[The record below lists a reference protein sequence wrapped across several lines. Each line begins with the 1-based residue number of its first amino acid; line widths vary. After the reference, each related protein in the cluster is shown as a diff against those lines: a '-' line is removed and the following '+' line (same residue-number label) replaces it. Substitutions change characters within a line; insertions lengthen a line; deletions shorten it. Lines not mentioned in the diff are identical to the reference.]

1 MMNCFET
8 RNEFRALWRKT
19 VSGER
24 RAELLAHLGGCAK
37 CDHAF
42 RVFALTA
49 PVLHSEVEPEGN
61 VVEAVAA
68 RANGRR
74 ELRTNDRGQ
83 DRARREGGV
92 ARIEAGPRRWFA
104 MSAAAA
110 IFVFASGA
118 AYWSERSSTETLHDA
133 VLTTEAAA
141 SSEAAV
147 DPFAPELPT
156 TESDLAS

>member
-1 MMNCFET
+1 MNCFET

-49 PVLHSEVEPEGN
+49 PVLHSEVEPEG
-61 VVEAVAA
+61 VAAVATA
-68 RANGRR
+68 ANGRR
-74 ELRTNDRGQ
+74 ELRTSDRVN
-83 DRARREGGV
+83 DRARRTGGV
-92 ARIEAGPRRWFA
+92 ARVEAGPRRWFA
-104 MSAAAA
+104 MAAAAA

-118 AYWSERSSTETLHDA
+118 AYWSERSSTDTLHDA